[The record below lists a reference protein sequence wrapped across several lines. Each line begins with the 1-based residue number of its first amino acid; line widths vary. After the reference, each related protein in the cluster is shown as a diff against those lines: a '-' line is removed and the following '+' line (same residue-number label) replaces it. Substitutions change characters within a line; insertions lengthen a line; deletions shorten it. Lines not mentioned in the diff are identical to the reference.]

1 MPWREVTPVSERLNL
16 CRLAVEGR
24 HSISELAR
32 DFGVS
37 RKTVHKWLSRYQE
50 QGDVGVFDR
59 SRRPNAS
66 PASIDQNIADRVLAL
81 KKLYP
86 MWGPRKLHRLLADEA
101 SEAMCSRSTVGRIL
115 ERAGLTD
122 RRESSPSQE
131 AVGRFERASAND
143 LWQIDFTAPFVS
155 SSGDKIWPVPG
166 LDDHSRYCLA
176 VLAVPS
182 CSTSCALECFEVA
195 ARTYGLPQQVL
206 SDHGG
211 AFGTSRSYV
220 SEFTAYLW
228 ASGVEHIQGRYSH
241 PQTQGKL
248 ERFNQTLKRE
258 CITRNSYSTL
268 GDWGKCFEEYRHIYN
283 DLRPHESLCD
293 CTPASRYMASE
304 RAFSAPDRAFREPGA
319 DMAHRKVDCSGKI
332 WLLQHHVKVG
342 NGLAGWIVSARHDG
356 NGFWTI
362 FFRGHSI
369 CQVSLAKQAQYKPRP

>member
-1 MPWREVTPVSERLNL
+1 MPWKEVTPVSERLNM

-24 HSISELAR
+24 HSLTSLAK

-37 RKTVHKWLSRYQE
+37 RKTAYKWLSRYQE
-50 QGDVGVFDR
+50 EGDEGVFDK

-66 PASIDQNIADRVLAL
+66 PASVDRETVEAVIAL
-81 KKLYP
+81 KKCYP
-86 MWGPRKLHRLLADEA
+86 MWGPRKLHRLLMDAD
-101 SEAMCSRSTVGRIL
+101 SGVICSRSTVGRIL
-115 ERAGLTD
+115 ERAGLND
-122 RRESSPSQE
+122 RRESRPREE
-131 AVGRFERASAND
+131 AVERFERADAND
-143 LWQIDFTAPFVS
+143 LWQIDFTAPF
-155 SSGDKIWPVPG
+155 GAANGQKIWPLPL

-182 CSTSCALECFEVA
+182 CSTRYALECFEIA
-195 ARTYGLPQQVL
+195 AKAYGLPRQLL

-220 SEFTAYLW
+220 SGFTAYLW

-248 ERFNQTLKRE
+248 ERFNQTLKKE
-258 CITRNSYSTL
+258 CITRHDYSTAE
-268 GDWGKCFEEYRHIYN
+268 DWGKCFEEYRQIYN
-283 DLRPHESLCD
+283 SVRPHESLCD
-293 CTPASRYMASE
+293 CTPASRYAASR
-304 RAFSAPDRAFREPGA
+304 RAFSEPDRAFREPGM
-319 DMAHRKVDCSGKI
+319 DLLHRKVDCSGKI

-369 CQVSLAKQAQYKPRP
+369 CQVSLAKQAPYKPKP